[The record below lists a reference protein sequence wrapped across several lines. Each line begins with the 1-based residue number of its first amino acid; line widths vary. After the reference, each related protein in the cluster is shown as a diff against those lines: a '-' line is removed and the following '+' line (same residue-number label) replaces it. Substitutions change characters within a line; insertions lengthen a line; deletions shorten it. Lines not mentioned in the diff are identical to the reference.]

1 MKSDF
6 TVSVAW
12 LALASSPV
20 AAQVT
25 GTSTGQ
31 SSGGGAAVDPIP
43 PRPSSSDGT
52 ASAESAQLGDIVV
65 TARRVSE
72 SLQKSQVAITD
83 FNAAALRERAIDSVA
98 DIGKF
103 THSLDRKS
111 TRLNSRQ

>member
-1 MKSDF
+1 MKSYF

-25 GTSTGQ
+25 GSSTGQ

-52 ASAESAQLGDIVV
+52 ASAESAQLGDNVV
-65 TARRVSE
+65 DARGATGSLRRSPVATTAS
-72 SLQKSQVAITD
+72 K
-83 FNAAALRERAIDSVA
+83 AAAFGDGRSAVEEKRVCAQVIPV
-98 DIGKF
+98 
-103 THSLDRKS
+103 S
-111 TRLNSRQ
+111 TPHIQTK

>member
-1 MKSDF
+1 MKSYF

-25 GTSTGQ
+25 GSSTGQ
-31 SSGGGAAVDPIP
+31 SSGGGAAVDTIP

-65 TARRVSE
+65 TARLVRE
-72 SLQKSQVAITD
+72 RLQKSPVAITP
-83 FNAAALRERAIDSVA
+83 FNAAPLRDPAIDQ
-98 DIGKF
+98 IGQF
-103 THSLDRKS
+103 
-111 TRLNSRQ
+111 